1 MGRGGSDPLAGLAN
15 TSLDEGGGNSLLSL
29 SFSDISLGWREG
41 LALFLVGGGESAD
54 SFLGIL

>member
-15 TSLDEGGGNSLLSL
+15 TSLDEGGGNSLILL
-29 SFSDISLGWREG
+29 SFSDISLGWRQG
-41 LALFLVGGGESAD
+41 LALFLVGGGESPD